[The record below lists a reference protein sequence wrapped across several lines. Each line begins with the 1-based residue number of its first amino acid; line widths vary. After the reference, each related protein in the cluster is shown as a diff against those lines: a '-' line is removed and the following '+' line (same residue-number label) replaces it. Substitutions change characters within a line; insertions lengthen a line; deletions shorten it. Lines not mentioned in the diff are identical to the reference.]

1 MLVELGNEQQ
11 GGFSPSGLGYDDKVD
26 EWPHEGMSLLLFLF
40 LILKFSWKCVFVL
53 VMNSLSL
60 G

>member
-1 MLVELGNEQQ
+1 MKLGSEQQ
-11 GGFSPSGLGYDDKVD
+11 GGFSPSGLGYYHMVD
-26 EWPHEGMSLLLFLF
+26 EWPHEGVSLLFLF
-40 LILKFSWKCVFVL
+40 LILIFSWKCVFVL